1 MKNVKEFKEW
11 WEKAGRPIKPPFE
24 HPIHIT
30 DMAYALTIYRE
41 GQYQIELY
49 ICKPNTQTQV
59 HSHPG
64 IESLSVYLA
73 GNLTF
78 AKDGG
83 EFVDLSQYQY
93 EREDGAHWLL
103 NKSVEAI
110 DGNNHALKVNEEGG
124 SFLLFQKWHDKKPRS
139 VATEYAGT
147 TLGPKHDTTI
157 SNSRTV

>member
-1 MKNVKEFKEW
+1 LKNVKEFMGW
-11 WEKAGRPIKPPFE
+11 WIKAGRPIKPPFE

-83 EFVDLSQYQY
+83 KFLDLSGHQF

-103 NKSVEAI
+103 GKSVEAI
-110 DGNNHALKVNEEGG
+110 DGNDHALKVNAEGG

-157 SNSRTV
+157 SNSRAV